1 MSRAAATG
9 TKNDQAEAVGGTS
22 PAEAYLLLYNSA
34 CAVGWNFAMFKM
46 GSAFLEGGGVRE
58 AVEAA
63 HDVVVVLQLL
73 STMEFVHGCVGL
85 VS

>member
-1 MSRAAATG
+1 MSDAVITG
-9 TKNDQAEAVGGTS
+9 TKDGKAEAVGGTS

-63 HDVVVVLQLL
+63 HDVIVVLQLL
-73 STMEFVHGCVGL
+73 STLEFVHGCIGL